1 MTVRLF
7 AREREGE
14 RRCVSKGRC
23 GKRQGEEKEK
33 SFAKEEP
40 DVGGRMM
47 NGCAWT
53 DRVRRP
59 HEPNREGEKR
69 VNLDDFLPFSK
80 ICQST

>member
-1 MTVRLF
+1 MTGRASIREGNDFSALRF
-7 AREREGE
+7 EGEMRERG
-14 RRCVSKGRC
+14 
-23 GKRQGEEKEK
+23 KEK
-33 SFAKEEP
+33 SFAEEEP
-40 DVGGRMM
+40 DVGGRTM

-59 HEPNREGEKR
+59 HEPNREGDKR